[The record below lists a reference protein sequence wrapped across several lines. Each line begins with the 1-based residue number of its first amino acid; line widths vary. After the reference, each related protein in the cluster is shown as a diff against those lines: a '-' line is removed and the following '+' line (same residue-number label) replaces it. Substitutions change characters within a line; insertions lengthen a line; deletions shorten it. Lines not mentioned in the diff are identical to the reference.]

1 MLLDA
6 SILRRRNDYMFP
18 ILITTPLLYI
28 LDNSLY
34 ILDTQIFVE
43 YLEKEQRKTDQIFT
57 VR

>member
-1 MLLDA
+1 
-6 SILRRRNDYMFP
+6 MFP
-18 ILITTPLLYI
+18 ILITTPVLYI